1 MKNYYLSIPLYF
13 FLCSCHK
20 TTPVNTV
27 FSYSVSKIQNDT
39 IVAGTIA
46 DLLLQ
51 VDPLD
56 GYPDSVTLR
65 ITGLPA
71 NITMKPSIYSHLPPF
86 REDFIFT
93 ANDSAAPGVYPIT
106 VTASCPSLADKVF
119 TFDMTVT
126 PADCSVKLVDT
137 ANAYDTCNIGNYYYP
152 VTVSEGNAPYQ
163 VSIEGLGGSTASV
176 FADVNCPANTFSI
189 SRQNISGNLSIQGT
203 GTFTATKIMINY
215 SVFDVA
221 NPTVTCS
228 LTISR

>member
-1 MKNYYLSIPLYF
+1 MKHFYLFIPLCF

-20 TTPVNTV
+20 TTSTGTT

-39 IVAGTIA
+39 IVAGSMA

-51 VDPLD
+51 IDPLH
-56 GYPDSVTLR
+56 GYPDSVTLK

-71 NITMKPSIYSHLPPF
+71 NITMKPSIYSHMPPF

-93 ANDSAAPGVYPIT
+93 ANDSVALGVYPIT
-106 VTASCPSLADKVF
+106 LTASCPSLADKVY
-119 TFDMTVT
+119 TFDMTVM

-152 VTVSEGNAPYQ
+152 VNISEGNAPYQ
-163 VSIEGLGGSTASV
+163 ISIEGLGGSSASV

-189 SRQNISGNLSIQGT
+189 SRQNISSNLSIQGT

-228 LTISR
+228 LTMSR